1 MWQKTFYSIAFLVSL
16 LILGLALIW
25 PHALYWLILVIP
37 LIAIGVADTY
47 SRHNILYNY
56 PVIGHIRYFMEFISP
71 EIRQYFLEDDKSG
84 RPYNREQRDLIKHR
98 ARGHAGIHAF
108 GTEQDILSH
117 GYDFL
122 LHSLAV
128 KSVPQQAARVLVGGP
143 QCLKPYLSSRLN
155 VSGMSFGALSAQAV
169 LAMNK
174 GAQLGGFF
182 QDTGEGGLTP
192 YHLKYNA
199 DVVWEIAS
207 GYFGCRTAAGRF
219 DPEEFQKKAQQ
230 DAIKMIAIKISQ
242 GAKPSD
248 GGLLPA
254 PKVTEE
260 IAAYR
265 GVPPWQDCQSPAT
278 HPEFSTP
285 TGLLLFLQ
293 RLRKLC
299 GGKPV
304 GFKLC
309 IGKRSDFLGICKAI
323 LATGILPDFITIDG
337 AEGGTGAAPTELS
350 DHVGLALD
358 EALPFVHSSLVG
370 CNLRHNIRLLASG
383 KIVDGFDMIKKIA
396 LGADICS
403 VARPMMF
410 SVGCIQALRCHTGT
424 CPTGVT
430 TQDPRRARAINVDE
444 KAIYVKNYHH
454 ATIQSFLD
462 LLGILGLEDPSQLTP
477 NMIWHRVNEKS
488 AKTYAELYDYLA
500 PSALLN
506 DKVPAHFQAIWDEA
520 NALSYN

>member
-1 MWQKTFYSIAFLVSL
+1 MWQKTFYSIAFSVSL
-16 LILGLALIW
+16 FLLALSFIW
-25 PHALYWLILVIP
+25 PSTLYFFILVIP
-37 LIAIGVADTY
+37 LIGIGIADTY

-84 RPYNREQRDLIKHR
+84 RPFNREQRDLIKNR
-98 ARGHAGIHAF
+98 ANGYPGIHAF
-108 GTEQDILSH
+108 GTEQDILSR

-128 KSVPQQAARVLVGGP
+128 KVVPIEATRILIGGP
-143 QCLKPYLSSRLN
+143 QCTKPYHSSRLN
-155 VSGMSFGALSAQAV
+155 ISGMSFGALSAEAV

-174 GAQLGGFF
+174 GAQLGSFF

-192 YHLKYNA
+192 YHLQYKA
-199 DVVWEIAS
+199 DIVWEIAS
-207 GYFGCRTAAGRF
+207 GYFGCRTSEGRF
-219 DPEEFQKKAQQ
+219 NAEEFQKKAGH
-230 DAIKMIAIKISQ
+230 DVIKMIVIKLSQ

-254 PKVTEE
+254 AKVTEE

-265 GVPPWQDCQSPAT
+265 DVPAWQDCHSPAI

-285 TGLLLFLQ
+285 RGLLIFLQ
-293 RLRKLC
+293 KLRELS

-309 IGKRSDFLGICKAI
+309 IGKRSDFLGICKAM

-337 AEGGTGAAPTELS
+337 AEGGTGAAPSELS

-358 EALPFVHSSLVG
+358 EALPFVHTSLVG
-370 CNLRHNIRLLASG
+370 CNLRPHVRLLVSG

-396 LGADICS
+396 LGADICN
-403 VARPMMF
+403 VARSMMF
-410 SVGCIQALRCHTGT
+410 SVGCIQALRCHTGN

-430 TQDPRRARAINVDE
+430 TQDPRRSKAINVEE
-444 KAIYVKNYHH
+444 KALAVRNYHH
-454 ATIQSFLD
+454 ATLKSFLRMV
-462 LLGILGLEDPSQLTP
+462 GILGLESPNQLTP
-477 NMIWHRVNEKS
+477 EMIWHRVNEKS
-488 AKTYAELYDYLA
+488 VQTYAELYDYLV
-500 PSALLN
+500 PGALLGE
-506 DKVPAHFQAIWDEA
+506 KIPAPFEKMWQDA
-520 NALSYN
+520 NPDAYN